1 MVILKA
7 SICVLIVLKA
17 RATGNIQ
24 DEYINGKTA
33 FGHFKSLRY
42 IGSLPKQYNKKNN
55 VDKYREKK
63 NIYIQKKESTGKG
76 NTKVRELHLILSL
89 LSSHL
94 LFQFVL

>member
-7 SICVLIVLKA
+7 SICVLIVFKP

-24 DEYINGKTA
+24 DEYINDKTA

-63 NIYIQKKESTGKG
+63 TFTFKRKNLL
-76 NTKVRELHLILSL
+76 VRET
-89 LSSHL
+89 
-94 LFQFVL
+94 QK